1 MVRCVKIRSIFSF
14 LLAAFFASISS
25 HAQYNSPQ
33 NKVWAFGYKAGLD
46 FSSGVPVPVTTGLTG
61 VHSEGV
67 ASVSDT
73 GGHLLF
79 YTDGKKV
86 YNRNHTLM
94 PSGASI
100 VPFMTSSTTQGA
112 VIVPV
117 IGTTGR
123 YYVFSL
129 ESLSF
134 DTTHSHLAYSI
145 VDMSLD
151 GGYGDVIA
159 SSMGTIIQDSLSEKM
174 IAITGNDHNIW
185 LMVHQQDTAVFLA
198 YNISASG
205 IDTIPVRS
213 AVGRLSDD
221 SGAYAGG
228 VLKVSPNRRRIV
240 CQTFQWGYNNPVGTE
255 LFDFDPATG
264 IVSNCIVLDSVNS
277 QYGAEFSPDNTKL
290 YVRQLNNM
298 GDTSKVYQY
307 NLALGSHN
315 AIISS
320 KTLLHI
326 APSRPMSD
334 LKLGPDDKI
343 YTAGLDDS
351 FGYHNYGKYLDCIVS
366 PNLPGSLCNYTE
378 HVLTLP
384 FGSGMTPGLPNL
396 YVTED
401 TVATVSVDERVSAN
415 NITIFPNPVKDHL
428 TITSGI
434 TLHSVEI
441 FDVLGRIV
449 YNAAC
454 DSRLLQIDVSM
465 FERGVYWIQLTGEA
479 EVLAGK
485 FVKQ

>member
-1 MVRCVKIRSIFSF
+1 MVRFVKVGSIFSF
-14 LLAAFFASISS
+14 FIAAFCFSISS

-46 FSSGVPVPVTTGLTG
+46 FDSGVPVPVTTGLTG

-67 ASVSDT
+67 ASVCDT

-129 ESLSF
+129 ESINF

-185 LMVHQQDTAVFLA
+185 LMVHQQDTAIFLA

-228 VLKVSPNRRRIV
+228 VLKVSPNRRKIV
-240 CQTFQWGYNNPVGTE
+240 CQTIWWPYNNPAGTE
-255 LFDFDPATG
+255 VFDFDPATG
-264 IVSNCIVLDSVNS
+264 IVSNCLVLDSVNS

-290 YVRQLNNM
+290 YVRQLNKAA
-298 GDTSKVYQY
+298 DTSKIFQY
-307 NLALGSHN
+307 NLALSSAS
-315 AIISS
+315 AIRSS
-320 KTLLHI
+320 KTLLYN
-326 APSRPMSD
+326 SRAKLCD
-334 LKLGPDDKI
+334 LKLAPENKI
-343 YTAGLDDS
+343 YTSGRDDS
-351 FGYHNYGKYLDCIVS
+351 FSANIYSRFLDCILS
-366 PNLPGSLCNYTE
+366 PNAPGTLCNYTE
-378 HVLTLP
+378 HAVMFTV
-384 FGSGMTPGLPNL
+384 GTGIYAGLPNL

-415 NITIFPNPVKDHL
+415 DITIFPNPVKNHL
-428 TITSGI
+428 TITSDI
-434 TLHSVEI
+434 TLRSVEI

-465 FERGVYWIQLTGEA
+465 FERGVYWIQLKGED
-479 EVLAGK
+479 EVLTGK